1 MSGYWKRPDE
11 RRTKNTTPVDRA
23 VSMNV
28 TPALDNLVESLD
40 LNGISSALDD
50 RGDTVLPSVISPRDA
65 DDV

>member
-1 MSGYWKRPDE
+1 
-11 RRTKNTTPVDRA
+11 
-23 VSMNV
+23 MNV